1 MTIHEIME
9 EVEQDRVFYRHGG
22 GGLTVSGGEPLS
34 HGTFTV
40 NLLREARERYLST
53 AIETSGAV
61 ETEVLLDAANYLDCI
76 YYDVKSVNASRHELW
91 TGCSNEKILRNLEA
105 LLEYCRGMDDPP
117 EVIVRTPVIPGFN
130 DTRQD
135 ILAICDYLQSIGQ
148 TRHELLRYHRYGQS
162 KYEKLGRQYLM
173 GDAVL
178 DDAAWQEL
186 TMLHS
191 QLF

>member
-1 MTIHEIME
+1 
-9 EVEQDRVFYRHGG
+9 
-22 GGLTVSGGEPLS
+22 
-34 HGTFTV
+34 
-40 NLLREARERYLST
+40 
-53 AIETSGAV
+53 
-61 ETEVLLDAANYLDCI
+61 
-76 YYDVKSVNASRHELW
+76 
-91 TGCSNEKILRNLEA
+91 
-105 LLEYCRGMDDPP
+105 MDDPP

-135 ILAICDYLQSIGQ
+135 ILAISDYLQSIGQ

-162 KYEKLGRQYLM
+162 KYEKLGRQYPM